1 MLFGLACVSN
11 ATTENMLVLSSLAL
25 HVPRSTLMLR
35 SESVKF
41 ESPVMARFFCAVPVQ
56 AQLAKCH
63 VNHAGLRSVGKTV
76 TSVKLYLHS
85 LESGLGDFA
94 GPATMTSTVIPMWVL
109 VSSVVRK
116 GATWNDS
123 VAHIQGPRAK
133 DE

>member
-1 MLFGLACVSN
+1 MLFGVACVSN
-11 ATTENMLVLSSLAL
+11 ATNENMLVLSSLASL
-25 HVPRSTLMLR
+25 VPRSTLMLR

-63 VNHAGLRSVGKTV
+63 VNHAGLRSVGKTAICA
-76 TSVKLYLHS
+76 KLCLPKMKG
-85 LESGLGDFA
+85 GLADFA
-94 GPATMTSTVIPMWVL
+94 RPATMTSSASPMWDV

-116 GATWNDS
+116 GATWNNKL
-123 VAHIQGPRAK
+123 AHIQEPPVK

>member
-1 MLFGLACVSN
+1 MLIGVACVSN
-11 ATTENMLVLSSLAL
+11 ATNENMLVLSSLASL
-25 HVPRSTLMLR
+25 VPRSTLMLR

-63 VNHAGLRSVGKTV
+63 VNHAGLRSVV
-76 TSVKLYLHS
+76 TTATCVKLYLHEPTRS
-85 LESGLGDFA
+85 LGDFVR
-94 GPATMTSTVIPMWVL
+94 PVTMTSSVIPMWVL